1 MANSIDAVLAQ
12 YEKNSQ
18 PSGSPRQNISQEDR
32 MKKYFSAILQ
42 KNEKSAQ
49 KRIRVL
55 PTKDGS
61 SPFVEVW
68 YHEIQVNGQWVK
80 LYDPDKN
87 DNERSPLTEVYNE
100 LISTGKKEDKELA
113 SQYRSRLFYIVKVVD
128 RDNEQDG
135 VKFWRFKHNYK
146 QEGVLDK
153 ILPTKDGSSPFVE
166 VWYHEIQ
173 VNGQWVKLYDPD
185 KNDNERSPLTEVYN
199 ELIST
204 GKKEDKELA
213 SQYRSRLFYIV
224 KVVDRDNE
232 QDGVKFWRFKHNY
245 KQEGVLDKILPIWKA
260 KGDVTDSEKGRDLII
275 ELTKAKTPQGKEY
288 TVVQTIM
295 YDDPSPVHEDK
306 EIMEG
311 WLQDELTWTDV
322 YSKKPV
328 EYLEAV
334 AVGETP
340 MWNSELK
347 KYVYG
352 EEAEISL
359 GGTQKEETPI
369 VDPQANDEPS
379 EELPF

>member
-1 MANSIDAVLAQ
+1 MANSVLDSVLAQ
-12 YEKNSQ
+12 YEKNSTSSSSQ
-18 PSGSPRQNISQEDR
+18 KTNISQEDR
-32 MKKYFSAILQ
+32 LKKYFSAILQ
-42 KNEKSAQ
+42 KNEKSASR
-49 KRIRVL
+49 RIRIL

-87 DNERSPLTEVYNE
+87 DNDRSPLTEVYNE

-113 SQYRSRLFYIVKVVD
+113 SQYRSRLFYIVKV
-128 RDNEQDG
+128 
-135 VKFWRFKHNYK
+135 
-146 QEGVLDK
+146 
-153 ILPTKDGSSPFVE
+153 I
-166 VWYHEIQ
+166 
-173 VNGQWVKLYDPD
+173 
-185 KNDNERSPLTEVYN
+185 
-199 ELIST
+199 
-204 GKKEDKELA
+204 
-213 SQYRSRLFYIV
+213 
-224 KVVDRDNE
+224 DRDNE

-260 KGDVTDSEKGRDLII
+260 KGDVTDAEKGRDLII

-288 TVVQTIM
+288 TVIQTIM
-295 YDDPSPVHEDK
+295 YDDPQPLHEDK
-306 EIMEG
+306 AIMEG
-311 WLQDELTWTDV
+311 WIQDELTWNDV

-340 MWNSELK
+340 IWSSELK

-359 GGTQKEETPI
+359 GGTKQQTAPV
-369 VDPQANDEPS
+369 VDPQADEEPS
-379 EELPF
+379 EDLPF

>member
-12 YEKNSQ
+12 YEKNST
-18 PSGSPRQNISQEDR
+18 PSSQKQNISQEDR
-32 MKKYFSAILQ
+32 LKRYFSAILQ

-49 KRIRVL
+49 RRIR
-55 PTKDGS
+55 
-61 SPFVEVW
+61 
-68 YHEIQVNGQWVK
+68 
-80 LYDPDKN
+80 
-87 DNERSPLTEVYNE
+87 
-100 LISTGKKEDKELA
+100 
-113 SQYRSRLFYIVKVVD
+113 
-128 RDNEQDG
+128 
-135 VKFWRFKHNYK
+135 
-146 QEGVLDK
+146 

-173 VNGQWVKLYDPD
+173 VNGQWVKLYDPE

-204 GKKEDKELA
+204 GKKEDKDLA

-224 KVVDRDNE
+224 KIIDRDNE
-232 QDGVKFWRFKHNY
+232 KDGVKFWRFKHNY

-260 KGDVTDSEKGRDLII
+260 KGDLTDSEKGRDLII
-275 ELTKAKTPQGKEY
+275 ELIKAKTPQGKEY

-295 YDDPSPVHEDK
+295 YDDPAPIHEDK

-311 WLQDELTWTDV
+311 WLTDELTWNDV

-340 MWNSELK
+340 MWSSELK

-359 GGTQKEETPI
+359 GGGNETKNETPI

>member
-1 MANSIDAVLAQ
+1 MANSVLDSVLAQ
-12 YEKNSQ
+12 YEKNSSSTSSQ
-18 PSGSPRQNISQEDR
+18 KTNISQEDR
-32 MKKYFSAILQ
+32 LKKYFSAILQ
-42 KNEKSAQ
+42 KNEKSASR
-49 KRIRVL
+49 RIR
-55 PTKDGS
+55 
-61 SPFVEVW
+61 
-68 YHEIQVNGQWVK
+68 
-80 LYDPDKN
+80 
-87 DNERSPLTEVYNE
+87 
-100 LISTGKKEDKELA
+100 
-113 SQYRSRLFYIVKVVD
+113 
-128 RDNEQDG
+128 
-135 VKFWRFKHNYK
+135 
-146 QEGVLDK
+146 

-260 KGDVTDSEKGRDLII
+260 KGDVTDAEKGRDLII

-288 TVVQTIM
+288 TVIQTIM
-295 YDDPSPVHEDK
+295 YDDPQVLHTDK
-306 EIMEG
+306 GIMEG
-311 WLQDELTWTDV
+311 WLQDELTWNDV

-340 MWNSELK
+340 IWSSELK
-347 KYVYG
+347 KFVYG

-359 GGTQKEETPI
+359 GGTKKETQP
-369 VDPQANDEPS
+369 VVYPQANDEPA
-379 EELPF
+379 EDLPF

>member
-1 MANSIDAVLAQ
+1 MSNSLDAVLAQ

-18 PSGSPRQNISQEDR
+18 PASPQRQNISQEDR
-32 MKKYFSAILQ
+32 LKRYFSAILQ

-49 KRIRVL
+49 KRIR
-55 PTKDGS
+55 
-61 SPFVEVW
+61 
-68 YHEIQVNGQWVK
+68 
-80 LYDPDKN
+80 
-87 DNERSPLTEVYNE
+87 
-100 LISTGKKEDKELA
+100 
-113 SQYRSRLFYIVKVVD
+113 
-128 RDNEQDG
+128 
-135 VKFWRFKHNYK
+135 
-146 QEGVLDK
+146 

-173 VNGQWVKLYDPD
+173 VNGQWVKLYDPS
-185 KNDNERSPLTEVYN
+185 KNENELSPLTEVYN
-199 ELIST
+199 ELMST
-204 GKKEDKELA
+204 GKKEDKDLA

-224 KVVDRDNE
+224 KVIDRDNE

-260 KGDVTDSEKGRDLII
+260 KGNVTDPENGRDLII
-275 ELTKAKTPQGKEY
+275 ELIKAKTPQGKEY

-295 YDDPSPVHEDK
+295 YDDPAPLHSDK
-306 EIMEG
+306 GIMEG
-311 WLQDELTWTDV
+311 WLEDELTWNDV

-340 MWNSELK
+340 IWNSELK

-352 EEAEISL
+352 EEAEIQL
-359 GGTQKEETPI
+359 GGNQKTETKV

-379 EELPF
+379 EDLPF

>member
-12 YEKNSQ
+12 YEKNST
-18 PSGSPRQNISQEDR
+18 PSSSPKSNISQEDR

-49 KRIRVL
+49 KRIRIL

-87 DNERSPLTEVYNE
+87 NNERSPLTEVYNE

-113 SQYRSRLFYIVKVVD
+113 SQYRSRLFYIVKV
-128 RDNEQDG
+128 
-135 VKFWRFKHNYK
+135 
-146 QEGVLDK
+146 
-153 ILPTKDGSSPFVE
+153 I
-166 VWYHEIQ
+166 
-173 VNGQWVKLYDPD
+173 
-185 KNDNERSPLTEVYN
+185 
-199 ELIST
+199 
-204 GKKEDKELA
+204 
-213 SQYRSRLFYIV
+213 
-224 KVVDRDNE
+224 DRDNE

-275 ELTKAKTPQGKEY
+275 ELIKAKTPQGKEY
-288 TVVQTIM
+288 TVIQTIM
-295 YDDPSPVHEDK
+295 YDDPTVLHSDK
-306 EIMEG
+306 EIMDG
-311 WLQDELTWTDV
+311 WLADELTWNDV

-340 MWNSELK
+340 MWSSELK

-359 GGTQKEETPI
+359 GGQTQKEETPI